1 MSGLC
6 DGTLTG
12 NFNMSGELAGTVTLA
27 LAFTATLQPNAADMK
42 KVERK
47 PGTTHVT
54 GTATSPS
61 GVYNVDITR

>member
-1 MSGLC
+1 MGASAQRT
-6 DGTLTG
+6 D
-12 NFNMSGELAGTVTLA
+12 
-27 LAFTATLQPNAADMK
+27 AT

-47 PGTTHVT
+47 PGTTRIT